1 MLAVSLIAM
10 AQGAAT
16 HRLRQP
22 SDVGP
27 ERTVELVTQL
37 AWGGVSALIRP
48 DFVYED
54 A

>member
-1 MLAVSLIAM
+1 MVPFSSETSRVSTPAYDGRCIL
-10 AQGAAT
+10 
-16 HRLRQP
+16 
-22 SDVGP
+22 
-27 ERTVELVTQL
+27 QL

>member
-1 MLAVSLIAM
+1 M

-16 HRLRQP
+16 YRLRQP
-22 SDVGP
+22 SDAGP

-48 DFVYED
+48 DFEYED